1 MPQKNSKYFCQN
13 GSKPR
18 KTKNMK
24 KNIQWEPSN
33 KDQDSDDISWN
44 KKRRKNGKKSLNN
57 NQDSNIDYYQL
68 IIMI

>member
-1 MPQKNSKYFCQN
+1 LPQKNSKYFCQN

-18 KTKNMK
+18 KTKNM